1 MTKEERRKEQLY
13 LIREQLRDW
22 HLLLDNNGKMHFH
35 YLMENLDI
43 RISIEFDNCVHV
55 TTSANNNLIDYQL
68 FDGIDESIDCL
79 LQYLRGLDSM
89 RYLSRIYKAI
99 KDDRGGL
106 N

>member
-1 MTKEERRKEQLY
+1 MTEEERRKEQCY

-22 HLLLDNNGKMHFH
+22 HLLLDINKKMHFH

-43 RISIEFDNCVHV
+43 RISIEFDNYVHV

-99 KDDRGGL
+99 KEA
-106 N
+106 